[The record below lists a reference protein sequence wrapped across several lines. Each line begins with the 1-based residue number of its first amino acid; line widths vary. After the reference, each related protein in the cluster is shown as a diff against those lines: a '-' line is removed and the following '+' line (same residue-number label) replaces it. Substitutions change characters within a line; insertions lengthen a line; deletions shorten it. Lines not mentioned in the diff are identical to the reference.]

1 MATSWEELIS
11 STTEAAKPPEDVLQ
25 AAVKF
30 LTDVA
35 KLPDPNAASGVTE
48 ADVDK
53 CTLPELLPAAALI
66 RRLVRHIEALDKARM
81 AQATAKTALANVLAS
96 ALAPAKAPDV
106 ADMLQKCGL
115 SKLGFHVQADQS
127 LYVALQLASE
137 EAKAQSRTPF
147 TYVDFTSKEVL
158 PLWLPADSG
167 KFTLRDDDES
177 RLAGHHAIGS
187 LSDLSKALKG
197 ATASPRFF
205 RNVQQWVAAF
215 VRYAT
220 TAVATGQMTWPVV
233 FGHLDVVLQEK
244 IKGRAAYL
252 AFLYDDLVRRQWA
265 RRAEKRDPSLD
276 ILAESQKVD
285 KDMLELARQR
295 VSSWLLLSKLR
306 RGLKQPVRSWAKFRR
321 SSWQKL
327 QRQQEADSQET
338 LPRGSVRTMNWF
350 SKQANRRQQQQDKRG
365 GQR

>member
-1 MATSWEELIS
+1 M
-11 STTEAAKPPEDVLQ
+11 
-25 AAVKF
+25 
-30 LTDVA
+30 
-35 KLPDPNAASGVTE
+35 
-48 ADVDK
+48 
-53 CTLPELLPAAALI
+53 PELLPAAALI

-81 AQATAKTALANVLAS
+81 AQATARTALANVPLSAKSLAS

-127 LYVALQLASE
+127 LYIALQLASE

-147 TYVDFTSKEVL
+147 TYVDLTSKEVL
-158 PLWLPADSG
+158 PLWLPADSVGG

-205 RNVQQWVAAF
+205 RNVQQRVAAF

-233 FGHLDVVLQEK
+233 LGHWDVVLQICEQEK
-244 IKGRAAYL
+244 IKGRAA
-252 AFLYDDLVRRQWA
+252 
-265 RRAEKRDPSLD
+265 
-276 ILAESQKVD
+276 
-285 KDMLELARQR
+285 
-295 VSSWLLLSKLR
+295 
-306 RGLKQPVRSWAKFRR
+306 PVR
-321 SSWQKL
+321 
-327 QRQQEADSQET
+327 
-338 LPRGSVRTMNWF
+338 
-350 SKQANRRQQQQDKRG
+350 
-365 GQR
+365 